1 MVRHG
6 NVDVPQTL
14 SDGLVVQ
21 FRVVHAL
28 LMREV
33 LTRFGR
39 HNIGFLWMFLEPM
52 IFTLFVAGLWA
63 FTGFGHLSNLPI
75 FAFAITGYTSVLLWR
90 NVPARLMKAVEPNA
104 SLMYHRYVRLL
115 DVYLARAILEVGGV
129 LVSFFALSLG
139 FWLAGYLRLPE
150 DPLTVVY
157 ALVLLAWFGL
167 ALGLLMGALSE
178 RSELV
183 EKIWH
188 PVSYIMFP
196 LSGAAFLVD
205 ALPSSVQSV
214 VLFFPMI
221 HGVELLRAGFFG
233 SMFVPH
239 YEISYLI
246 CVNLVLT
253 MAGLSQTRMVSDR
266 IQPG

>member
-1 MVRHG
+1 M
-6 NVDVPQTL
+6 
-14 SDGLVVQ
+14 
-21 FRVVHAL
+21 
-28 LMREV
+28 
-33 LTRFGR
+33 
-39 HNIGFLWMFLEPM
+39 
-52 IFTLFVAGLWA
+52 
-63 FTGFGHLSNLPI
+63 
-75 FAFAITGYTSVLLWR
+75 
-90 NVPARLMKAVEPNA
+90 
-104 SLMYHRYVRLL
+104 
-115 DVYLARAILEVGGV
+115 
-129 LVSFFALSLG
+129 
-139 FWLAGYLRLPE
+139 
-150 DPLTVVY
+150 TVVY